1 MKICKRCNKEYDI
14 STISKKY
21 IEKNPDRYDYCTD
34 CRKYRKCEYCYKEFK
49 HKQNR
54 TCSMKCASKLKELS
68 WLESCGATHNF
79 SKKSSSRKE
88 WENRLLE
95 NEGIINVFQREN
107 VKQKSKKSINIKY
120 GVDHI
125 SKNEDIKNRKKEK
138 IKNKLKNNPNFYK
151 EIWMEVHKNLVGEL
165 GYDPR
170 LHVFGKAS
178 KASLRVFNEV
188 IKWCLENGIENND
201 IYIGIDNKN
210 EFFLRDSKNNRFFMY
225 DFTIRSKKII
235 IEYHGIAFHAKK
247 NDKKWIN
254 VFTNEN
260 ASENIKN
267 RKIKNNLAISNG
279 FKILEIWSDDSDE
292 FNIKKCKKF
301 IKKFI

>member
-1 MKICKRCNKEYDI
+1 MICKRCNTEYDI
-14 STISKKY
+14 SMISKKY
-21 IEKNPDRYDYCTD
+21 IDKNPSKYEYCCD
-34 CRKYRKCEYCYKEFK
+34 CRKYRKCEYCAKEFK

-54 TCSMKCASKLKELS
+54 TCSVECARKLKELS
-68 WLESCGATHNF
+68 FLQSCGEIHNF

-95 NEGIINVFQREN
+95 REGIANVFQRED
-107 VKQKSKKSINIKY
+107 VKEKIKKTLNKKY

-125 SKNEDIKNRKKEK
+125 SKVEYVKKSKNEKVKQ
-138 IKNKLKNNPNFYK
+138 KLKYDPHFYK
-151 EIWMEVHKNLVGEL
+151 RIWLEVHNNLIKEL

-188 IKWCLENGIENND
+188 IKWCLENGIDNDD

-210 EFFLRDSKNNRFFMY
+210 EFFLRDIENDGFFMY

-235 IEYHGIAFHAKK
+235 IEYHGTAFHAKNKDK
-247 NDKKWIN
+247 NWVNI
-254 VFTNEN
+254 FTNES

-267 RKIKNNLAISNG
+267 REIKNNLAILNK
-279 FKILEIWSDDSDE
+279 FKILEIWSDDDDE

-301 IKKFI
+301 IEKFI

>member
-14 STISKKY
+14 SMISKKY
-21 IEKNPDRYDYCTD
+21 INKSPDKYEYCNE
-34 CRKYRKCEYCYKEFK
+34 CRKYRKCEYCNGEFK

-54 TCSMKCASKLKELS
+54 TCTIECAKKLKELS
-68 WLESCGATHNF
+68 FLKSCGSIHNF
-79 SKKSSSRKE
+79 CKSSSSRKE
-88 WENRLLE
+88 WEDKILK
-95 NEGIINVFQREN
+95 NEGIVNVFQREN
-107 VKQKSKKSINIKY
+107 VKEKTKRTLIEKY

-125 SKNEDIKNRKKEK
+125 SKNEDIKKRKNKK
-138 IKNKLKNNPNFYK
+138 IKQRLKSDPGYYK
-151 EIWMEVHKNLVGEL
+151 RVWMEVHNNLVSEI

-188 IKWCLENGIENND
+188 IKWCLENDIKYDD
-201 IYIGIDNKN
+201 IYIGKDNKN
-210 EFFLRDSKNNRFFMY
+210 EFFLRDSENDRFFMY